1 MIELV
6 FPCSRALRESF
17 RQGTL
22 ALEWA
27 ARYPHLFDEQDVKLA
42 QNQRDAHFYEWLAAI
57 LLFEATG
64 YCSLV
69 EKYDSRSHIKKI
81 EVFARLVPSTVR
93 EYICEEING
102 GAPDLF
108 VYDPMGSDWFFCE
121 VKGPTDT
128 VRPGQAACWHRLSE
142 LSGREV
148 RLLRFEYI

>member
-22 ALEWA
+22 AVAWA
-27 ARYPHLFDEQDVKLA
+27 ARYPHLFDDRDVNLVK
-42 QNQRDAHFYEWLAAI
+42 NQPNGHFYEWLAAI

-69 EKYDSRSHIKKI
+69 EKYDSPSHIRKVAI
-81 EVFARLVPSTVR
+81 FSRFVSSTVR
-93 EYICEEING
+93 TYVREEIDG

-108 VYDPMGSDWFFCE
+108 VYDPEGNDWFFCE
-121 VKGPTDT
+121 VKGPSDR
-128 VRPGQAACWHRLSE
+128 VRPSQTACWRRLSE
-142 LSGREV
+142 LTEREV
-148 RLLRFEYI
+148 RLLRFEYV